1 MAGSITPQLSKPSRF
16 RRGSHRKMLK
26 ALKAGAKS
34 RCPFCII
41 KTEEPPK
48 VGDHVRIVAGPML
61 GKTGIVMEPPA
72 SLPPDYIILGSEH
85 GPSDVQLRVNLER
98 DLVQRLPE
106 RPPPDWALPISLKYA
121 AELDELIVYF
131 CDKSFDSVDW
141 VIDWR
146 SFYDIMIY
154 CWNNNLPIKPEEL
167 WGILQAH
174 GVPTRLSDEIQD
186 FYQKASDLLIR
197 ATRRKP
203 FKNRRVKP
211 LSLH

>member
-1 MAGSITPQLSKPSRF
+1 MLNTLRAGVR
-16 RRGSHRKMLK
+16 
-26 ALKAGAKS
+26 S

-48 VGDHVRIVAGPML
+48 VGEHVRIVAGPML

-85 GPSDVQLRVNLER
+85 GPSDVQLRVNLKR

-106 RPPPDWALPISLKYA
+106 NPPPDWALPISLRSA
-121 AELDELIVYF
+121 AELDGLIIHF

-146 SFYDIMIY
+146 SFYDIIIY

-167 WGILQAH
+167 WAVLQAH
-174 GVPTRLSDEIQD
+174 GVPTRLSDEIQE
-186 FYQKASDLLIR
+186 FYQKASALLIR

-203 FKNRRVKP
+203 FKIDVSNRFHYIEEAR
-211 LSLH
+211 